1 MWFIMVKEKLILN
14 LDPGCAV
21 TDVKDLLKLINFS
34 IFFSKIFYMFLFLL
48 KINFYIII
56 YLLISYF
63 ILIESFIFIS
73 NFTFIKDLSNI
84 LIDLILK

>member
-34 IFFSKIFYMFLFLL
+34 IFFQRYFVCFY
-48 KINFYIII
+48 FY
-56 YLLISYF
+56 
-63 ILIESFIFIS
+63 
-73 NFTFIKDLSNI
+73 
-84 LIDLILK
+84 

>member
-34 IFFSKIFYMFLFLL
+34 IFFKD
-48 KINFYIII
+48 
-56 YLLISYF
+56 
-63 ILIESFIFIS
+63 ILYVFIFIK
-73 NFTFIKDLSNI
+73 N
-84 LIDLILK
+84 